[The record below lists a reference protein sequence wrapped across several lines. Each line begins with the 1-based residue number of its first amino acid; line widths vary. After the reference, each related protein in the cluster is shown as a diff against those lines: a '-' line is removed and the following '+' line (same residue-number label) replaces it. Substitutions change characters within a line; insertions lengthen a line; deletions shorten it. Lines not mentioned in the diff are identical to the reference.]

1 MSLVTSH
8 VLDATTGEPAAQVPV
23 RLERQDGSLVATAT
37 SDNTGRVGDLGPDVL
52 PGGVYRLVLDSAT
65 YFRRRRAPTFYPEV
79 VVTFSVTD
87 TERHYHLPVL
97 LSPFGYTTYRGS

>member
-23 RLERQDGSLVATAT
+23 RLERLDGSLVAAAT
-37 SDNTGRVGDLGPDVL
+37 SDDTGRVGDLGPDDL
-52 PGGVYRLVLDSAT
+52 PGGVYRLVLDSAS

-87 TERHYHLPVL
+87 TGRHYHLPVL